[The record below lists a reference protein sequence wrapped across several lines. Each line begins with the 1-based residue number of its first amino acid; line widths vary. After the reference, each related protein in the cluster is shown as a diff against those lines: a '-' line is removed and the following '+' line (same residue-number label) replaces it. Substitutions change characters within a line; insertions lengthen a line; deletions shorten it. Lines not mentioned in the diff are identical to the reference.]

1 MSDVIEKI
9 NIRDMIYNIR
19 GNQIIFDFDLA
30 KLYKCKNG
38 TKTINQAVKR
48 HLDRFP
54 KRFMFQLNFDE
65 YDNLK
70 SQIGTAKLNMNRSLP
85 YAFTEEGVAM
95 LATILRT
102 DIATKVSILI
112 MDAFVNMR
120 KMLAKDSELYKQLYY
135 FENKIIEHDYD
146 IKLLKETFEILE
158 EKQLKNEIYF
168 NGQIYD
174 S

>member
-1 MSDVIEKI
+1 
-9 NIRDMIYNIR
+9 
-19 GNQIIFDFDLA
+19 
-30 KLYKCKNG
+30 
-38 TKTINQAVKR
+38 
-48 HLDRFP
+48 
-54 KRFMFQLNFDE
+54 MFQLNFDE

-102 DIATKVSILI
+102 DIATKVNILI

-146 IKLLKETFEILE
+146 IKLLKETFEKLE

-174 S
+174 SYSKILYRYESVNSKTTRVMTKKINNITKLYKNITFLLRFEIII